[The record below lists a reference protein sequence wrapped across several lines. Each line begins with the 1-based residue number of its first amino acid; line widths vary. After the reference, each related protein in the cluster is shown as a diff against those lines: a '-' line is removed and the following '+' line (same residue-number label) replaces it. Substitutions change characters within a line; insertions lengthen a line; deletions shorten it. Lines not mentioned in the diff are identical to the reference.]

1 MTSSMRRPIKPDP
14 GIREPEPWVVRH
26 AACIEPGGSVL
37 DVASGRGRH
46 ARHLLAQGHAVTAV
60 DIDTSGLA
68 DVAHEAALEIV
79 QADLEDAPWPLPER
93 TFAAVVMVN
102 YLWREL
108 LPVLV
113 ASVDVGGVLIV
124 DTFAQ
129 GQQTFG
135 RPRNPDFLLR
145 PGELLEAVH
154 GSLDVHAY
162 EHGIIE
168 RAGASRVMRQ
178 RICASRPRA

>member
-1 MTSSMRRPIKPDP
+1 MTSSIRRPIKPDP

-26 AACIEPGGSVL
+26 AACIEAGGRVL

-46 ARHLLAQGHAVTAV
+46 ARHFLAQGHSVTAV
-60 DIDTSGLA
+60 DIDTRGLS
-68 DVAHEAALEIV
+68 DLGHEAAVEVI
-79 QADLEDAPWPLPER
+79 QADLECDPWPLPDR

-108 LPVLV
+108 LPVLM
-113 ASVDVGGVLIV
+113 ASVDAGGVLIV

-145 PGELLEAVH
+145 PGELFEAVR
-154 GSLDVHAY
+154 GRLDVHAY